1 MLEIIYT
8 RDLAI
13 VCKWSMPIKVS
24 YARSLFPRI
33 VDEVVDP
40 LRGIVSRK
48 GANALE
54 LLPSEEVNA
63 DLKGPS

>member
-1 MLEIIYT
+1 
-8 RDLAI
+8 
-13 VCKWSMPIKVS
+13 MPIKVS